1 MIFFNKNVRP
11 KNHNCART
19 TP

>member
-1 MIFFNKNVRP
+1 MLFFNKNMRP